1 MKKHGTRNKMTDK
14 IAIIGDTDTVVG
26 FRLAGILNSSVPS
39 DAAAARQALH
49 TFSSDSNISI
59 VIITERWAEKIRE
72 TIEAVSERPYP
83 VIVEIPDKSGRLE
96 GKESPVRRLVKRA
109 IGVELEGF

>member
-1 MKKHGTRNKMTDK
+1 MTDK

-26 FRLAGILNSSVPS
+26 FRLAGILNSNIPS
-39 DAAAARQALH
+39 DTSETRQALL
-49 TFSSDSNISI
+49 TFSQDKNISI
-59 VIITERWAEKIRE
+59 IIITEPLAEATRE
-72 TIEAVSERPYP
+72 TIEELSERPYP
-83 VIVEIPDKSGRLE
+83 VIVEIPDKTGSLE

>member
-1 MKKHGTRNKMTDK
+1 MTDK

-26 FRLAGILNSSVPS
+26 FRLAGILNSNIPA
-39 DAAAARQALH
+39 DASAVRQALH
-49 TFSSDSNISI
+49 EFSNNANISI
-59 VIITERWAEKIRE
+59 IIITEPLAEQIRE
-72 TIEAVSERPYP
+72 TIEELSDRPYP

>member
-1 MKKHGTRNKMTDK
+1 MTNK

-26 FRLAGILNSSVPS
+26 FRLAGILNSEIPS
-39 DAAAARQALH
+39 DALATRQALLN
-49 TFSSDSNISI
+49 FSSDSNISI
-59 VIITERWAEKIRE
+59 VIITEPLAEEIRE
-72 TIEAVSERPYP
+72 TIEELSERPYP

-96 GKESPVRRLVKRA
+96 GKESSVRRLVKRA

>member
-1 MKKHGTRNKMTDK
+1 MTDK
-14 IAIIGDTDTVVG
+14 IAIIGDTDTVIG
-26 FRLAGILNSSVPS
+26 FRLAGILNSEISTNP
-39 DAAAARQALH
+39 AATRQALLN
-49 TFSSDSNISI
+49 FSKDSNISI
-59 VIITERWAEKIRE
+59 IIITEHLAEGIRE
-72 TIEAVSERPYP
+72 TVEELSEQPYP

>member
-1 MKKHGTRNKMTDK
+1 MTDK

-26 FRLAGILNSSVPS
+26 FRLAGILNSNVPS
-39 DAAAARQALH
+39 DASETRQALLA
-49 TFSSDSNISI
+49 FSQNPNISI
-59 VIITERWAEKIRE
+59 IIITEPLAEENRE
-72 TIEAVSERPYP
+72 TIEELSERPYP
-83 VIVEIPDKSGRLE
+83 VIVEIPDKTGRLE